1 MKAALKQLPCIYVEP
16 EAVIS
21 ESCAILDSHLF
32 DEFDLSIHEL
42 IQKWLRIFKNMLSWI
57 EMGEPTPLTGKPL
70 PGQHADN
77 DKK

>member
-42 IQKWLRIFKNMLSWI
+42 IQKWLRIFKNMLS
-57 EMGEPTPLTGKPL
+57 
-70 PGQHADN
+70 
-77 DKK
+77 